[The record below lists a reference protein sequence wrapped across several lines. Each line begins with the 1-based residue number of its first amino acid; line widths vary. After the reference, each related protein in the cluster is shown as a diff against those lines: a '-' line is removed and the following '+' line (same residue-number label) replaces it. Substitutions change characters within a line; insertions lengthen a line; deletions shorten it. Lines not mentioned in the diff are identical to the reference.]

1 MLSSFS
7 CYKFKREEITPS
19 TPGKSSLSF
28 GCCAHRQPPGGSKK
42 QKPLVSVHLPA
53 LGESRLYPC
62 VCTKAGAGGGD
73 ADSSK

>member
-1 MLSSFS
+1 MLPSFS

-53 LGESRLYPC
+53 LEVHVHQDGCWWRRC
-62 VCTKAGAGGGD
+62 
-73 ADSSK
+73 